1 LITQYKM
8 SDSRDLVYRAF
19 VLFYGNAEFT
29 KINSPDDQHAMYALR
44 LYSLLAE
51 PRYLVAICYQ
61 DFEREHTV
69 KKLSQIRWESFQ
81 TRVYKTDFQIEEQSI
96 PRENNGA
103 FDDMLTVYKRDKA
116 ANKVVYQAHN
126 LPLIVELVAGKKG
139 SIVDFPDKA
148 TLEGA
153 LDTFQCVVYFA

>member
-1 LITQYKM
+1 
-8 SDSRDLVYRAF
+8 
-19 VLFYGNAEFT
+19 
-29 KINSPDDQHAMYALR
+29 
-44 LYSLLAE
+44 
-51 PRYLVAICYQ
+51 
-61 DFEREHTV
+61 
-69 KKLSQIRWESFQ
+69 
-81 TRVYKTDFQIEEQSI
+81 VYKTDFQIEEQSI